1 MSYLIPD
8 RPIAF
13 NRDFVRLG
21 IGITGALFLS
31 QLVYWSKRTK
41 DCWFYKTADEWEEE
55 TGMSRKEQET
65 ARKRLREAGILSEKK
80 QGIPA
85 KLYFMLN
92 ENKLIELMDAV
103 FYDDVKQVSTDG
115 GNSMTPKGECNTET
129 TQETTTDN
137 KKTSKK
143 ESIEL
148 YQLAL
153 NEVDEKTEL
162 PGDEFFICLDAFEK
176 FQEHRK
182 VIKKPVKT
190 TGPFKLL
197 WMQLIEIRSAG
208 ISIDYALEQM
218 VLNEWQTVK
227 LEYLKGVQSQT
238 TNKDPFGFD
247 NV

>member
-41 DCWFYKTADEWEEE
+41 DGWFYKTADEWEEE

-92 ENKLIELMDAV
+92 ENKLIELMDAL
-103 FYDDVKQVSTDG
+103 FSDEVKQVSTDW
-115 GNSMTPKGECNTET
+115 GNSIHPKDECNTET
-129 TQETTTDN
+129 TQESTTD
-137 KKTSKK
+137 SKK
-143 ESIEL
+143 HKQKRATQWEHLSDDSKKQHFKDFHDIAVKKQVDSKWKVLQEL
-148 YQLAL
+148 HSS
-153 NEVDEKTEL
+153 V
-162 PGDEFFICLDAFEK
+162 
-176 FQEHRK
+176 
-182 VIKKPVKT
+182 
-190 TGPFKLL
+190 
-197 WMQLIEIRSAG
+197 
-208 ISIDYALEQM
+208 
-218 VLNEWQTVK
+218 
-227 LEYLKGVQSQT
+227 
-238 TNKDPFGFD
+238 
-247 NV
+247 

>member
-115 GNSMTPKGECNTET
+115 GNSIHPKGECNTET

-182 VIKKPVKT
+182 AIKKPVKT